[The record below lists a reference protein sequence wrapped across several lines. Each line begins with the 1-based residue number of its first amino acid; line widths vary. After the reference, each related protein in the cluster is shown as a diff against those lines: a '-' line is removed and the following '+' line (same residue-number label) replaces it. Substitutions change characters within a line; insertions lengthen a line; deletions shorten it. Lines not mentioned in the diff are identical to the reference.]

1 MSWIKIIRYQ
11 EATGK
16 LKRIYDKIK
25 GPNDAIDNVMAV
37 HSLRPHTLEGHM
49 AIYKSVLHHTANE
62 LPKWYLEVLGVVVSE
77 LNNCNYCAEHHSVG
91 VKKNMGDDAKCEAIL
106 RSINNG
112 NTDQAFDIKLNA
124 GITYAKKLTRDLK
137 NVIESDID
145 NLKSVGFN
153 DGEILEINQVVSYF
167 NYVNRVVVGLGV
179 DLEESNIGL
188 SPISDDSN
196 DWTHK

>member
-77 LNNCNYCAEHHSVG
+77 LNNCNYCAKHHSVG

-188 SPISDDSN
+188 SPISDDTN

>member
-188 SPISDDSN
+188 SPISDDTN

>member
-77 LNNCNYCAEHHSVG
+77 LNNCNYCAKHHSVG